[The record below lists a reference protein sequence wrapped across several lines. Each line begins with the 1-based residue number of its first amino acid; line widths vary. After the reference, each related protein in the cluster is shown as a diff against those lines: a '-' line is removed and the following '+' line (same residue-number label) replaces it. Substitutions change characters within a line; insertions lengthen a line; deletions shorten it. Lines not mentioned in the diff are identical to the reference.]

1 MNVEKFI
8 VPACCNRTS
17 IVFKTDRPLTEAIL
31 AALVS
36 NGFTEWNQFTKAG
49 MLYVDNLD
57 FILTGALG
65 SDKLQA
71 KCKLEK
77 DCDQKLNKLEDLLLQ
92 ME

>member
-1 MNVEKFI
+1 MNFERFI
-8 VPACCNRTS
+8 VPACCNKTS
-17 IVFKTDRPLTEAIL
+17 IVFKIDRPIAINLTTFF
-31 AALVS
+31 VS
-36 NGFTEWNQFTKAG
+36 NGFKEWDRFTKAG
-49 MLYVDNLD
+49 LLYVDNLD
-57 FILTGALG
+57 FIITGALG

>member
-1 MNVEKFI
+1 MKVERFVI
-8 VPACCNRTS
+8 QACCGRTS
-17 IVFKTDRPLTEAIL
+17 IVFKLDRPITTEL
-31 AALVS
+31 LDKLVKC
-36 NGFTEWNQFTKAG
+36 GFTESPQFTKAG
-49 MLYVDNLD
+49 MLYVEDMSI
-57 FILTGALG
+57 ILTGALG